1 MAKDIAKTLESL
13 SGRKRAEFRALWL
26 EYFGQELKNPSRRD
40 VLIRLLAY
48 RMQESTY
55 GGLGAATRKRLRKLA
70 DEFEANPTSDIVDT
84 PRIKPGTRLMRE
96 WRGEMHT
103 VTATE
108 DGFAYSGKPYK
119 SLTEVA
125 RRITGTKWS
134 GPRFFGLRGN
144 SGPRE
149 RPHGK

>member
-1 MAKDIAKTLESL
+1 MARNIVKTLESL
-13 SGRKRAEFRALWL
+13 RCLKRAEFRALWL
-26 EYFGQELKNPSRRD
+26 EHFGQELKNPSRRD

-48 RMQESTY
+48 RMQERAY
-55 GGLGAATRKRLRKLA
+55 GGLGSATRKRLRKLA

-84 PRIKPGTRLMRE
+84 PRIKPGTRLIRE

-103 VTATE
+103 VTVTE
-108 DGFAYSGKPYK
+108 DGFAYSGKTYK

-134 GPRFFGLRGN
+134 GPRFFGLRRTD
-144 SGPRE
+144 GPRE
-149 RPHGK
+149 KPHGK